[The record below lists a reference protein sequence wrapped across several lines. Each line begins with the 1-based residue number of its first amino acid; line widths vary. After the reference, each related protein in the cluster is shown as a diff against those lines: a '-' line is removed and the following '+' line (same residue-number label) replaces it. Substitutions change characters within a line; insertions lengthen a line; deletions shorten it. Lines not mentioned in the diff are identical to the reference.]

1 MFLGYNENI
10 TEIKITYIVSR
21 TNLKPPVK
29 RTLSPIILMDEG
41 KQSLGEELQI
51 AWSGR
56 KSAVIPCAMARSDR
70 RAWNRLLP
78 VQDSPRASGLTTGGT
93 ASAQGS
99 TYCTILLIRYYHTL
113 LT

>member
-1 MFLGYNENI
+1 
-10 TEIKITYIVSR
+10 
-21 TNLKPPVK
+21 
-29 RTLSPIILMDEG
+29 MDEG

-93 ASAQGS
+93 ASAQGT

-113 LT
+113 LTYGANKEITRPIKLKKVLHQQCCQLTIAQVTGTL